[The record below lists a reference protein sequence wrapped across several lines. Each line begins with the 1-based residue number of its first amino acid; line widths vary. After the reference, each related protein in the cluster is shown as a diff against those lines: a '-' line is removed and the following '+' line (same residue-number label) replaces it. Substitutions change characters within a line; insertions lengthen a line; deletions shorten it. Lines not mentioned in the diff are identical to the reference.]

1 VKYLLTFKLLF
12 LVISLLGPRLVF
24 SEEKVDLFII
34 KMFSGRVVV
43 LSPRK
48 MGSSL
53 RLIIENRTLS
63 KLIGKITNQD
73 EKILSSVAIDPN
85 KAKAVN
91 LSINKGDQFF
101 FIPLSPAFQEVPLK
115 IGSKPYEIPPKK

>member
-1 VKYLLTFKLLF
+1 MKHFLTFKLLILIF
-12 LVISLLGPRLVF
+12 PLLGPRLAF

-34 KMFSGRVVV
+34 KMFSERVVV
-43 LSPRK
+43 LSPGK
-48 MGSSL
+48 MESTL
-53 RLIIENRTLS
+53 RVIIENRTLS

-73 EKILSSVAIDPN
+73 DKILSNVAIDPN
-85 KAKAVN
+85 KARSVS